1 MMKSFA
7 ITGLALIIC
16 GTFAA
21 NQLVAQSALPAASR
35 LGAGYLKPGEGP
47 DSGKLLPPPPA
58 AGSKVVAQDKAGEA
72 RALKL
77 HGTARWV
84 QAKIDADIFV
94 PNAIDV
100 MSCAAGRVL
109 GPQETPK
116 TDALLRKAGS
126 DLGLSSYPA
135 KGMYKRPRPFMG
147 NGKPICTPD
156 MEKGLRNDGSYPSGH
171 AAIGFGWGMIM
182 AEVLPKRKSALLKR
196 GAAFADSRRVCNVHF
211 LSDIAA
217 GETLAKAVLEKLH
230 ANPAYAADAAAAKA
244 ELAALPIIKPD
255 CDRENAALKIK

>member
-1 MMKSFA
+1 MKKYA
-7 ITGLALIIC
+7 LLGLALIT
-16 GTFAA
+16 GGAFTA
-21 NQLVAQSALPAASR
+21 NQLVAQSTPPAASR

-58 AGSKVVAQDKAGEA
+58 EGSKALAKDKDGEA

-84 QAKIDADIFV
+84 QAKIDADIFL

-109 GPQETPK
+109 GPTETPK
-116 TDALLRKAGS
+116 TDALLRKAAS

-135 KGMYKRPRPFMG
+135 KGMYKRPRPFIA
-147 NGKPICTPD
+147 NGKPICTPE
-156 MEKGLRNDGSYPSGH
+156 MEKGLRKDGSYPSGH

-182 AEVLPKRKSALLKR
+182 AEVLPKRKADLLKR

-211 LSDIAA
+211 LSDVAA
-217 GETLAKAVLEKLH
+217 GEVLAKAVLEKLK
-230 ANPAYAADAAAAKA
+230 ANPAYVADVAAAKA
-244 ELAALPIIKPD
+244 ELSLLPTIKPD
-255 CDRENAALKIK
+255 CARETAALKIK